1 MAVNAVVGETP
12 EARGLEMVERARA
25 IAPLVAEAGAEIE
38 RESRLPGRV
47 LDAIIDAGLFKL
59 VTPREL
65 GGSEADLISYVRAAE
80 ILGAAD
86 ASTGWCFVQAGHA
99 GFTLA
104 PRIERSEAH
113 AMFGDARAVLA
124 AGTMLAPARADVV
137 EGGYVV
143 SGEWSFGSG
152 CLHATCFDA
161 RAFIWRDGEP
171 VKNAQGVSP
180 VFSMV
185 VPKSDADIIM
195 RWDVR
200 GMRGTGSHA
209 FRVTRVFVPSGRA
222 VEMYG
227 SGSWADIPICRVPG
241 LGAAHIGF
249 ASMTLGAAGAM
260 LDDFI
265 TLAGTKTPFAG
276 RSRLGERPTVQ
287 ETVARMRG
295 VLRGAQAF
303 RDEAALRI
311 WEEAKR
317 GRVSIPARTELR
329 LASIHALDAAVE
341 ISDVIYRAAGTTAI
355 FGDNA
360 MQRRFQ
366 DIHVASQQLFG
377 RTANYENVG
386 KFLLGMEGD
395 RGAL

>member
-1 MAVNAVVGETP
+1 MNALLGETP
-12 EARGLEMVERARA
+12 EARGEEMLKRARE
-25 IAPLVAEAGAEIE
+25 IAPLVEAAGAEIE
-38 RESRLPGRV
+38 RESRLPQRV
-47 LDAIIDAGLFKL
+47 LDAIVEAGLFKL
-59 VTPREL
+59 ITPREL
-65 GGSEADLISYVRAAE
+65 GGSEADLLSYVRCAE
-80 ILGAAD
+80 VLGAAD

-104 PRIERSEAH
+104 PRIERSQAH
-113 AMFGDARAVLA
+113 EFFGGPRAVLA
-124 AGTMLAPARADVV
+124 AGTMLRPGRADVV
-137 EGGYVV
+137 DGGYLV

-152 CLHATCFDA
+152 CMHATCFDA

-171 VKNAQGVSP
+171 VKNEQGVAP
-180 VFSMV
+180 VYSMV
-185 VPKSDADIIM
+185 VPKAEVEIIEG
-195 RWDVR
+195 WDVR
-200 GMRGTGSHA
+200 GMRGTGSHT
-209 FRVTRVFVPSGRA
+209 FRVHGAFVPTGRA

-241 LGAAHIGF
+241 LGAAHMGF

-276 RSRLGERPTVQ
+276 RVRLGERSTVQ

-303 RDEAALRI
+303 RDQASVGI
-311 WEEAKR
+311 WEEAKV
-317 GRVSIPARTELR
+317 GRVSIAARTELR
-329 LASIHALDAAVE
+329 LASIHALDASVE
-341 ISDVIYRAAGTTAI
+341 IADVIYRAAGTTAI
-355 FGDNA
+355 FGDNV

-366 DIHVASQQLFG
+366 DIHVAAQQLFG